1 MPIWVRPK
9 QAQPLKVEKNLAK
22 ERERENKWPELL
34 ELI

>member
-22 ERERENKWPELL
+22 EREKNKWPELL